1 MYIAIDAGS
10 SFLKFGLI
18 DVSCGN
24 VSVVEKERRAVVRAA
39 TPHPYQYEYDVENI
53 AAEVRGY
60 IDRTATRMPVEGIL
74 ITTQMHGS
82 VLKNTQS
89 GETSNYISW
98 QDERCLAVR
107 DGESSLDRLRRII
120 PADIIALSGM
130 RLKCEMALCNLY
142 AKAAD
147 EGLDLSHGYEVFTL
161 GSYII
166 NSLCGSNVTHITNA
180 VPTGFFRLT
189 DGAPNRELLA
199 VVGMEGL
206 ALPQVS
212 RELGP
217 CGEYRTASG
226 VAIPVYP
233 DIGDQQVSM
242 LGGGIDEG
250 SLNINIGTATQMSA
264 ICRDPDDGFYGS
276 IYEVRPY
283 FDGRYLR
290 TVTKLPGGR
299 SLQVIAGLFADAVR
313 TFTGAEP
320 GFPEIWDRIMEL
332 AGGETTL
339 DVKTGFFC
347 GLLFNE
353 GAVKNIDSS
362 NLTCRDI
369 VCGAFYDLTRVF
381 DGILPVID
389 PGRDAGRIVICGK
402 FGEVVRAYMEKMT
415 NASAYRI
422 DTSASSDDSFAGL
435 GKLVIAG
442 KCRKDKRR

>member
-1 MYIAIDAGS
+1 
-10 SFLKFGLI
+10 
-18 DVSCGN
+18 
-24 VSVVEKERRAVVRAA
+24 
-39 TPHPYQYEYDVENI
+39 
-53 AAEVRGY
+53 
-60 IDRTATRMPVEGIL
+60 
-74 ITTQMHGS
+74 
-82 VLKNTQS
+82 
-89 GETSNYISW
+89 
-98 QDERCLAVR
+98 
-107 DGESSLDRLRRII
+107 
-120 PADIIALSGM
+120 
-130 RLKCEMALCNLY
+130 
-142 AKAAD
+142 
-147 EGLDLSHGYEVFTL
+147 
-161 GSYII
+161 
-166 NSLCGSNVTHITNA
+166 
-180 VPTGFFRLT
+180 
-189 DGAPNRELLA
+189 
-199 VVGMEGL
+199 
-206 ALPQVS
+206 
-212 RELGP
+212 
-217 CGEYRTASG
+217 
-226 VAIPVYP
+226 
-233 DIGDQQVSM
+233 M

-369 VCGAFYDLTRVF
+369 VCGAFYDLARVF

-389 PGRDAGRIVICGK
+389 LGRDAGRIVICGK

>member
-24 VSVVEKERRAVVRAA
+24 VSVIEKERRAVVRAE
-39 TPHPYQYEYDVENI
+39 TPHPYQYEYDAENI
-53 AAEVRGY
+53 IAEVRGY
-60 IDRTATRMPVEGIL
+60 IDRTAARMPVEGIL
-74 ITTQMHGS
+74 ITTQMHGA
-82 VLKNTQS
+82 VLKDTAS
-89 GETSNYISW
+89 GKASNYISW
-98 QDERCLAVR
+98 QDERCLAAA
-107 DGESSLDRLRRII
+107 DGESSLDRLRRIV
-120 PADIIALSGM
+120 PADVIARSGM

-142 AKAAD
+142 AKAA
-147 EGLDLSHGYEVFTL
+147 EERLDLSHGYEVFTL

-180 VPTGFFRLT
+180 VPTGFFGL

-199 VVGMEGL
+199 VVGMDGL
-206 ALPQVS
+206 TLPRVS
-212 RELGP
+212 REFAP
-217 CGEYRTASG
+217 CGEYRAASG
-226 VAIPVYP
+226 AVIPVYP

-242 LGGGIDEG
+242 LGGGIDGG

-264 ICRDPDDGFYGS
+264 VCRAPDAGFYGS

-283 FDGRYLR
+283 FNGQYLR

-299 SLQVIAGLFADAVR
+299 SLQVIAELFADAVR
-313 TFTGAEP
+313 TFTGVEP
-320 GFPEIWDRIMEL
+320 CFPEIWDRIMEL
-332 AGGETTL
+332 AGGVTTL

-362 NLTCRDI
+362 NFTCRDI
-369 VCGAFYDLTRVF
+369 VCGAFYDLASVF
-381 DGILPVID
+381 DGIVPVID

-402 FGEVVRAYMEKMT
+402 FGEAVRSYMAKLP

-422 DTSASSDDSFAGL
+422 DTSASPDDSFEGL
-435 GKLVIAG
+435 GKLAIGSV
-442 KCRKDKRR
+442 CR